1 MFSVAAEIWNQIAE
15 TQPMATQ
22 RWSRLAKLDQQQ
34 LNDQLETVMNQI
46 KAPNKVMLAFVTV
59 APLLLENEAISLWI
73 LANESHQM
81 RSALPEVTTV
91 SEAVNLGSM
100 EYSLTETE
108 RARLADLL
116 RSEVQREQKHS
127 ETRKASA

>member
-15 TQPMATQ
+15 SQPMATEK
-22 RWSRLAKLDQQQ
+22 WSRLMKMDPDAMNSALD
-34 LNDQLETVMNQI
+34 EVMNET

-73 LANESHQM
+73 LANEAHYL
-81 RSALPEVTTV
+81 RSALPEVLSI

>member
-46 KAPNKVMLAFVTV
+46 KAPNKVVLAFVTV

-116 RSEVQREQKHS
+116 RSEVQSEQ
-127 ETRKASA
+127 EPSATQNALA

>member
-46 KAPNKVMLAFVTV
+46 KAPNKVVLAFVTV

-116 RSEVQREQKHS
+116 RSEVQSEQ
-127 ETRKASA
+127 ERSATQNALA

>member
-1 MFSVAAEIWNQIAE
+1 MFNVAAAIWNQIAE
-15 TQPMATQ
+15 SQPMATEK
-22 RWSRLAKLDQQQ
+22 WSRLMKMDSDAMDSALG
-34 LNDQLETVMNQI
+34 EVMDDL
-46 KAPNKVMLAFVTV
+46 KAPNRVVLAFVTV

-73 LANESHQM
+73 LANEAHYL
-81 RSALPEVTTV
+81 RSALPEVLSI

-116 RSEVQREQKHS
+116 RSEVQSEQ
-127 ETRKASA
+127 EPSATQNALA